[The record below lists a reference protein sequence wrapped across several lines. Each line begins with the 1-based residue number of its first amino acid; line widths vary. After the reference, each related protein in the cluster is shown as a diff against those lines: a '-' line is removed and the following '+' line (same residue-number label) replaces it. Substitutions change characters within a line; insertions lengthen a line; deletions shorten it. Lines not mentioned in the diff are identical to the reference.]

1 MLQSKQ
7 MLCSNPAVSNVHA
20 VIYSL
25 FTIFRRLS
33 GGTALST
40 PQPLYDRFP
49 YGLVSPMNAYAR
61 GLRKTLA
68 PPPLTSKFMGMAS
81 YAPTTFHEL
90 LDDEV
95 ESDGSSIGDVAPGH
109 QPSCEC
115 AMTDAPGQPP
125 VVAESVQTNTPPDPR
140 VGALALVQGHI
151 KEL

>member
-1 MLQSKQ
+1 M
-7 MLCSNPAVSNVHA
+7 
-20 VIYSL
+20 
-25 FTIFRRLS
+25 
-33 GGTALST
+33 
-40 PQPLYDRFP
+40 D
-49 YGLVSPMNAYAR
+49 AYAQ
-61 GLRKTLA
+61 GLQKMLT
-68 PPPLTSKFMGMAS
+68 PPPFTSEFMGMAS
-81 YAPTTFHEL
+81 YAPTCFFEL
-90 LDDEV
+90 LDYEV